1 MAKGFKVKPKTP
13 VQKEP
18 EWDYELAKQLIRGK
32 KIVFCLPGRG
42 VSYVYLKTVSYT
54 HLTLPTKQPG

>member
-1 MAKGFKVKPKTP
+1 MAKGFKVKPKAP

-32 KIVFCLPGRG
+32 KIVFCPPGR
-42 VSYVYLKTVSYT
+42 S
-54 HLTLPTKQPG
+54 

>member
-1 MAKGFKVKPKTP
+1 MAKGFKVKAKQP
-13 VQKEP
+13 VPQEQ

-42 VSYVYLKTVSYT
+42 VSYVYLKNFV
-54 HLTLPTKQPG
+54 Q

>member
-1 MAKGFKVKPKTP
+1 MAKRTKVKPKTP

-32 KIVFCLPGRG
+32 KDRLFVFPAEE
-42 VSYVYLKTVSYT
+42 S
-54 HLTLPTKQPG
+54 HIPI